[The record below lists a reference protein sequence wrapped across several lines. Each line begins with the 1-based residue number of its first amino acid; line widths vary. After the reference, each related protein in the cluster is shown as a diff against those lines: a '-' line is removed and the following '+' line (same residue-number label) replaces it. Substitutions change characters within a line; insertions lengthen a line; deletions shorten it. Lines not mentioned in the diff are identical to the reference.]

1 MAGRQRTTFAKL
13 QRERARQAK
22 QESKRAKRHGIELE
36 VPTSVYGRPEE
47 FTLDP
52 YTLGLVQREPE
63 VGDTPADAPA
73 GDTTNAATDA
83 ATPASES
90 LVDDAPPAAAEG

>member
-36 VPTSVYGRPEE
+36 APTSVYGRPEE

-52 YTLGLVQREPE
+52 YTLGLIQREPE
-63 VGDTPADAPA
+63 VTETVGDAPA
-73 GDTTNAATDA
+73 DGTASTDA
-83 ATPASES
+83 LA
-90 LVDDAPPAAAEG
+90 DDAPPAAAEG

>member
-63 VGDTPADAPA
+63 
-73 GDTTNAATDA
+73 ATDA
-83 ATPASES
+83 PTTDTPEAETETSRTES
-90 LVDDAPPAAAEG
+90 LADDAPPAAAEG